1 MGWNNMQSLALR
13 LACSTQ
19 KENEYIF
26 PWPDSPLEMYWQSLL
41 EIQPLSAR

>member
-1 MGWNNMQSLALR
+1 MGWNNMQSLALG